1 MSHGTTSFAPLPPLL
16 PRWIRTLRL
25 LLFVLWSITF
35 VSKICVTIKVLENGI
50 IHQSSWVDTPQQ
62 NGVAKRK
69 SRHLLEVARSLIFS
83 TKVPKYLWGEAI
95 LTATYLINR
104 MPTRVLKYQTPLDF
118 FDICLPTSQ
127 ILMNLPLKIFF
138 VAPHSFMSIIITVKN
153 LILEHSNA
161 YLIFFNTKRV

>member
-16 PRWIRTLRL
+16 PGWIRTLRL

-35 VSKICVTIKVLENGI
+35 VSKIYVTIKVLENGI

-69 SRHLLEVARSLIFS
+69 SRQLLEVARSLIFS

-104 MPTRVLKYQTPLDF
+104 MPTRVLKYQTLLDF
-118 FDICLPTSQ
+118 FNTCFSTSW
-127 ILMNLPLKIFF
+127 ISTNLPLKFFF